1 MEHTGHLVRAFLP
14 KTRLSDFMEV
24 VRTSGLLLHEC
35 SLKKTSLEESFFN
48 IVKGEAIHAEA
59 DGGTRELSVS

>member
-1 MEHTGHLVRAFLP
+1 
-14 KTRLSDFMEV
+14 MEV

-48 IVKGEAIHAEA
+48 IIKGEAMTTENANGRSRISS
-59 DGGTRELSVS
+59 GVGVS

>member
-1 MEHTGHLVRAFLP
+1 
-14 KTRLSDFMEV
+14 MEV

>member
-1 MEHTGHLVRAFLP
+1 VRGFLP
-14 KTRLSDFMEV
+14 KARLSDFMEV

-48 IVKGEAIHAEA
+48 LIGKETTATEAN
-59 DGGTRELSVS
+59 GSNREVGVS